1 MTTTRRRFTRTGNRL
16 GVWLYRALD
25 GRLASGRRDVT
36 VLMLTVPGR
45 RTGVPRSACVRY
57 LDTRDGLV
65 VWGTGGGAPRD
76 PDWFRNLRAAGRAE
90 VQVRDRRF
98 PALARELVGDER
110 ERVWSDVVLARA
122 PEVVRYARKAGR
134 VVPVAV
140 LVPEEPPG

>member
-1 MTTTRRRFTRTGNRL
+1 RT
-16 GVWLYRALD
+16 LD
-25 GRLASGRRDVT
+25 GRLSSGRRDVT

-57 LDTRDGLV
+57 LDTPDGLV

-98 PALARELVGDER
+98 RALARELVADER

>member
-1 MTTTRRRFTRTGNRL
+1 MTTMRHRFTRTGNRF
-16 GVWLYRALD
+16 GVWLYRTLD
-25 GRLASGRRDVT
+25 GRLSSGRRDVT
-36 VLMLTVPGR
+36 VLVLTVPGR
-45 RTGVPRSACVRY
+45 RTGVPRSACVRF
-57 LDTRDGLV
+57 LEAPDGLV

-90 VQVRDRRF
+90 VQVRGRRF
-98 PALARELVGDER
+98 RALARELVADER

-122 PEVVRYARKAGR
+122 PEVERYARKAGR

>member
-36 VLMLTVPGR
+36 VLALTVPGR